1 MVSGCNKLFNTDYAV
16 AISGYAGPGGPD
28 GGKAGVIVGTIWIAV
43 GDANRTVTRMIEED
57 NGRDKNLASAT
68 KVAIHMLL
76 DFLKEE
82 EKAETEA

>member
-1 MVSGCNKLFNTDYAV
+1 M
-16 AISGYAGPGGPD
+16 
-28 GGKAGVIVGTIWIAV
+28 IVGTIWIAV